1 MEVDEKVRNMIPWI
15 VWYLWKT
22 RNGII
27 FEGKAV
33 IAHDVVE
40 KISEE
45 AEFWLIAQKQERE
58 KEEEERRAREAV
70 RKCWEPPRA
79 GWIKCNIGVDFDK
92 KVSKSG
98 GTWMVRNEKGKIL
111 MHSGRVF
118 INVKSLD
125 EAKYKAQL
133 WSLESLSFHHLNR
146 VIIALDDDTL
156 TKVILRPKVWPNLK
170 GNTLS
175 WRTY

>member
-1 MEVDEKVRNMIPWI
+1 
-15 VWYLWKT
+15 
-22 RNGII
+22 
-27 FEGKAV
+27 
-33 IAHDVVE
+33 
-40 KISEE
+40 
-45 AEFWLIAQKQERE
+45 
-58 KEEEERRAREAV
+58 
-70 RKCWEPPRA
+70 
-79 GWIKCNIGVDFDK
+79 
-92 KVSKSG
+92 
-98 GTWMVRNEKGKIL
+98 MVRNEKGKIL

-175 WRTY
+175 WRTD